1 MEAFQN
7 KVRQYLELADIRIN
21 GSRSF
26 DIKVHNER
34 FYQRILADGSRGLGE
49 SYMEEWWD
57 CDNLDEF
64 FFRIIRA
71 ELNRRIKPLKEAAT
85 ILKAMLLNL
94 QAPSRAYVIG
104 EHHYDIGDDLYEA
117 MLDKRMIYSCA
128 FWKGTRTLDIA
139 QEKKLD
145 LVFRKLGLRKGM
157 RVLDVG
163 CGWGGALK
171 YAAEKYGISGV
182 GVTVSANQ
190 ARAAERNC
198 RDLPIDIRLQDYR
211 DVTGQFDRIWSIG
224 MIEHVGVKN
233 YRTFMRVMR
242 DLLKPDGIFL
252 LHTIGGNRSVFK
264 SDPWIEK
271 YIFPNSMIPSL
282 RQLSLAWE
290 RLFVLEDL
298 HNIGTNY
305 TKTLLHWHRN
315 IEQNRAKLS
324 EKYNERFFRMWR
336 YYLLSCAGVFRAR
349 NLSVWQIVLSPNG
362 IPGGYVPVRW

>member
-1 MEAFQN
+1 MEVFQK
-7 KVRQYLELADIRIN
+7 KVQHLLELADVRIN

-26 DIKVHNER
+26 DIQVHNETL
-34 FYQRILADGSRGLGE
+34 FQRLFAEGSLGLGE
-49 SYMEEWWD
+49 SYMEKWWD
-57 CDNLDEF
+57 CNNLEELF
-64 FFRIIRA
+64 CRIVRA
-71 ELNRRIKPLKEAAT
+71 ELNRRIKPLRESLT
-85 ILKAMLLNL
+85 LLKAAILNL
-94 QAPSRAYVIG
+94 QKPSRAFLIG
-104 EHHYDIGDDLYEA
+104 EHHYDIGDDLYQA

-128 FWKGTRTLDIA
+128 YWKDTRSLDKA
-139 QEKKLD
+139 QEQKLD
-145 LVFRKLGLRKGM
+145 LIFQKLGLQKGM

-171 YAAEKYGISGV
+171 YAAEKYGVTGV

-190 ARAAERNC
+190 ARSAAHNC
-198 RDLPIDIRLQDYR
+198 RDLPIEIRLQDYR
-211 DVTGQFDRIWSIG
+211 DVNGQFDRIWSIG

-242 DLLKPDGIFL
+242 ELLKPDGFFL

-264 SDPWIEK
+264 SDPWIGK

-290 RLFVLEDL
+290 RIFVLEDL

-305 TKTLLHWHRN
+305 TKTLRQWHRN
-315 IEQNRAKLS
+315 VERNGAKLS

-349 NLSVWQIVLSPNG
+349 NLNVWQIVLSPNG